1 MILLDTSVFI
11 DYFRKTNRDNSLL
24 SKVLSTNERIAIS
37 VVTHFEILIG
47 NTEQQNSFWE
57 LILENITILD
67 YNYQLNQQ
75 AVDTQKQLIKINKRL
90 AFQDLLIGATAIY
103 YNYPLATLNEKHFK
117 YIKGLQLI
125 TPSNL

>member
-11 DYFRKTNRDNSLL
+11 DYFRKTNKNNSLL
-24 SKVLSTNERIAIS
+24 SQVLSTNERIAIS

-47 NTEQQNSFWE
+47 NTAQQNSFWE

-117 YIKGLQLI
+117 HIKGLQLI

>member
-11 DYFRKTNRDNSLL
+11 DYFRKTNKSNALL
-24 SKVLSTNERIAIS
+24 SCLLSTNERIAIS

-47 NTEQQNSFWE
+47 NTPQQNTFWE

-103 YNYPLATLNEKHFK
+103 YNYPLATLNEKHFT
-117 YIKGLQLI
+117 YITGLQLI
-125 TPSNL
+125 TSTK

>member
-11 DYFRKTNRDNSLL
+11 DYFRKTNKHNTLL
-24 SKVLSTNERIAIS
+24 TQVLTTNERIAIS
-37 VVTHFEILIG
+37 VVTHFEILIC
-47 NTEQQNSFWE
+47 NTEKQNSFWE

-75 AVDTQKQLIKINKRL
+75 AVDTQKQLIKLNKRL

-117 YIKGLQLI
+117 SIKGLQLI
-125 TPSNL
+125 THLN